1 MIDTIKLYYIDKIRK
16 QGKWIVT
23 LNVWLTLKMI
33 SLNTEAYYLRN

>member
-33 SLNTEAYYLRN
+33 SLNTEVYYLCN